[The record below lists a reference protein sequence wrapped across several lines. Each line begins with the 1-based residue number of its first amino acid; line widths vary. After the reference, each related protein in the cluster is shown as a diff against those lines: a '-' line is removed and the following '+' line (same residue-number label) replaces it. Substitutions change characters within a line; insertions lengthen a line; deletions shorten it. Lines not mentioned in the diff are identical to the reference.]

1 MTPSFTGWGQ
11 SRPGGARTCA
21 GSCSGQL
28 PHPRRSAR
36 TAPAGLWGDPGGC
49 RCLFPVEGLRARVAR
64 GGKERRPF
72 RRVTAAESP
81 WLTHPGR
88 PSLPGPER
96 PGPPATSRERGR
108 CRQRSLDPGTGVTG
122 PLGPQ
127 SWARDTAVWTCLGL
141 RLLFPEDWAP
151 TPRAQPRSLNPVFP
165 NTEPHL
171 NPFLTFLAVREEW
184 QVIPGAHAVQRGILL
199 GSFTSFTA
207 FHRI

>member
-1 MTPSFTGWGQ
+1 MRGVVQRATPAPPTIG
-11 SRPGGARTCA
+11 PNGARWPLGGPGRLQVPISCRGAASTCR
-21 GSCSGQL
+21 SGREGAASV
-28 PHPRRSAR
+28 PPSH
-36 TAPAGLWGDPGGC
+36 GG
-49 RCLFPVEGLRARVAR
+49 
-64 GGKERRPF
+64 
-72 RRVTAAESP
+72 RVTVADSP
-81 WLTHPGR
+81 GAPL
-88 PSLPGPER
+88 PSWPRASGA
-96 PGPPATSRERGR
+96 PATSRERGR